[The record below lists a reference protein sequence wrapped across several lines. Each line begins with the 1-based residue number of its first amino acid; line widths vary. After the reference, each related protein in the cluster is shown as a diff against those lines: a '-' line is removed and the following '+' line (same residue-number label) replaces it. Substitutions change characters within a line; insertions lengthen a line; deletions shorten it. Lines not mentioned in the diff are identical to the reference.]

1 VAEFRRPF
9 DEPVVREAFQSLP
22 GNPVGAAGPP
32 VGPRNMIAQASGVWN
47 CCDVWVQWGQD
58 WVVNAP
64 TLYLQG
70 ESGPITTYYE
80 MKVPADL
87 DLPFEPQGIGTGQ
100 QSGILFSVRGRA
112 CERFTL
118 GAFITVANLSRAHF
132 RLHCWGQ
139 EDGAETDRA
148 GRQIVTPY
156 ASRGQTIQTTIG
168 PLAAGANVLYPQH
181 PFGRRNYITRIVIVN
196 EAVAGQVPLQLDD
209 FNLVTGLS
217 TTISNYQT
225 TRDNPTVDNLTI
237 PMRGELNTEWH
248 IVAPIVPGR
257 IWVNST
263 GFAE

>member
-1 VAEFRRPF
+1 
-9 DEPVVREAFQSLP
+9 
-22 GNPVGAAGPP
+22 
-32 VGPRNMIAQASGVWN
+32 MIAQASGVWN

-58 WVVNAP
+58 WVANAP

-80 MKVPADL
+80 LKVPADL
-87 DLPFEPQGIGTGQ
+87 DLPYEPQGIATGL
-100 QSGILFSVRGRA
+100 QSGILFSVRGRT

-118 GAFITVANLSRAHF
+118 GAFITPNDLTQARF
-132 RLHCWGQ
+132 RMHCWGQ

-148 GRQIVTPY
+148 GRQITTPY

-168 PLAAGANVLYPQH
+168 PLAVGANVLFPQH

-196 EAVAGQVPLQLDD
+196 EAVAGGNPVQLDD
-209 FNLVTGLS
+209 FDLTTGVS
-217 TTISNYQT
+217 TTISNYLLS
-225 TRDNPTVDNLTI
+225 RSGPIVDNMTI
-237 PMRGELNTEWH
+237 PLRGELNTEWH
-248 IVAPIVPGR
+248 IVAPVVTGR